1 MPKKNSVPEE
11 ENLEVQEQSVV
22 AAEEA
27 PAVNAEEAPKAEPI
41 DDLDADAPEFDAALP
56 EVDIQEKEETV
67 TVLPDS
73 EEDSVSVIPASE
85 AKANEASVQD
95 AAAGESKT
103 RTRRQ
108 YATERRSRAE
118 QSAMYTMNEEARQA
132 AITKLATLR
141 NYVNRK
147 TVLKANVAAV
157 EALELGGRSQ
167 WGVSLFLDDST
178 KVLIPYEEIY
188 FDNPIHKS
196 ERNPR
201 GLTVEEMST
210 PAGRREYQLRQRQ
223 MLNRL
228 IGAPFSFCLSRVYT
242 PDEDGN
248 VLTLGTRREA
258 LLQLRNRAFYGRAPR
273 ITEGIVTEADIIA
286 VGDHGISVVVG
297 GVDYQFSQWN
307 LTLRYMDTTRT
318 HYRPGDKIKVLVKSI
333 RTDADFNVR
342 LELDHIAI
350 ELAEA
355 KRKLPLIKDGSRST
369 GIVTRVGQNTSNIYV
384 WLTELNMPARLRN
397 IGPHDFNRNITRGTT
412 LQVQVV
418 GREPTKGLLHCVVL
432 GEHGNSLMLSSFR
445 IANFG
450 ELE

>member
-1 MPKKNSVPEE
+1 MPKKNSAPEE
-11 ENLEVQEQSVV
+11 EIMEQPVA
-22 AAEEA
+22 AAEETLD
-27 PAVNAEEAPKAEPI
+27 PKVEEAPKAEPI
-41 DDLDADAPEFDAALP
+41 DELEAEAPEFDEELP
-56 EVDIQEKEETV
+56 GIDEKPEETV

-73 EEDSVSVIPASE
+73 EDEQVSVVPKDELNEQPAAASE
-85 AKANEASVQD
+85 QSE
-95 AAAGESKT
+95 ESKT

-108 YATERRSRAE
+108 YAAERRSRAE
-118 QSAMYTMNEEARQA
+118 QSAIYTMNEEARQA
-132 AITKLATLR
+132 AVTKMATLR

-157 EALELGGRSQ
+157 ELLELGGRSQ

-188 FDNPIHKS
+188 FDNPIERS

-201 GLTVEEMST
+201 GLSEEELST

-228 IGAPFSFCLSRVYT
+228 IGAPFNFCLSRVYA

-248 VLTLGTRREA
+248 VLVLGTRREA

-273 ITEGIVTEADIIA
+273 ITEGMVTEADIIA
-286 VGDHGISVVVG
+286 VGDHGISVVLG
-297 GVDYQFSQWN
+297 GVDYQFSQWQ

-318 HYRPGDKIKVLVKSI
+318 HFKPGDKIKVLVRSI
-333 RTDADFNVR
+333 RADANYNVR

-355 KRKLPLIKDGSRST
+355 KRKLSLIKDGSRST
-369 GIVTRVGQNTSNIYV
+369 GIVTRVGQNASNIYV